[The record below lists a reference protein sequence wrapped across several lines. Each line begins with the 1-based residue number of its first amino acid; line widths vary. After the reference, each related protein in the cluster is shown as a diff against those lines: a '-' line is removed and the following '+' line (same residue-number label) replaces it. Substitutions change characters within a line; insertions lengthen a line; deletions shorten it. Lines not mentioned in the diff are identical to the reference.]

1 MKCKGLSITCLVL
14 RFLHRLLL
22 DISINFS
29 LLWPLRLHV
38 FLFQDLDDTV
48 SYVTPDLDQFDSSKF
63 SDGENTKMN
72 IKILRMRTS
81 TPSQRCCQLQNNNYP
96 SLLWM
101 VSTSAWEKPFKCI
114 DRYNLGWNRTNKSGD
129 LEVLALKV
137 VLLVWLSILAPE
149 FLDVLCFNGVANERL
164 DHFRYKRV
172 IRRKLRLQVR
182 AVPVEKERLRC

>member
-38 FLFQDLDDTV
+38 FLFQDLLPKKIEVTPALWPINERLSPERKVTSVLWSHHLDDTV

-101 VSTSAWEKPFKCI
+101 VSTSAWEKPSKCS
-114 DRYNLGWNRTNKSGD
+114 L
-129 LEVLALKV
+129 
-137 VLLVWLSILAPE
+137 
-149 FLDVLCFNGVANERL
+149 
-164 DHFRYKRV
+164 
-172 IRRKLRLQVR
+172 LRLYFLCDF
-182 AVPVEKERLRC
+182 PYLRPSFWMSFASMALPMNVWIIFDTSE